1 MSATLPELFSQLGI
15 MIKATYKLVKTQK
28 PINKEMDKL
37 IADGKISDEM
47 AAHYELVKNDG
58 KQKGVKPEKGRTNI
72 EQMQYLIDFAKDLE
86 DNVMLFPES
95 AHDDIATY
103 IGCIEQVAE
112 VAASMDADEAEKK
125 AKKAERKAA
134 RAAAADERKNA
145 VAERLAA
152 KKAAAEATEEAA
164 AEEPAAKAE
173 AAAAAEPEAEPE
185 AEKPAE

>member
-86 DNVMLFPES
+86 DNVMLFPAS

-112 VAASMDADEAEKK
+112 VGASMDADDAEKK
-125 AKKAERKAA
+125 AEKAKKKAAKA
-134 RAAAADERKNA
+134 DRKNA
-145 VAERLAA
+145 VAARLAA
-152 KKAAAEATEEAA
+152 KKAEAEKAAEGAEEAA
-164 AEEPAAKAE
+164 AEAA
-173 AAAAAEPEAEPE
+173 AEPE

>member
-15 MIKATYKLVKTQK
+15 MIKATYRLVKTQK

-86 DNVMLFPES
+86 DNVTLFPES

-112 VAASMDADEAEKK
+112 VGASMDADDAEKK

-134 RAAAADERKNA
+134 KAERKNA

-152 KKAAAEATEEAA
+152 KKAEADKAAAEAAEEAA
-164 AEEPAAKAE
+164 E
-173 AAAAAEPEAEPE
+173 EPEAEPE
-185 AEKPAE
+185 VEKAAE

>member
-15 MIKATYKLVKTQK
+15 MIKATYRLVKTQK

-86 DNVMLFPES
+86 DNVTLFPES

-112 VAASMDADEAEKK
+112 VGASMDADDAEKK
-125 AKKAERKAA
+125 AEKAKKKAAKA
-134 RAAAADERKNA
+134 DRKNA
-145 VAERLAA
+145 VAARLAA
-152 KKAAAEATEEAA
+152 KKAEAEKAAA
-164 AEEPAAKAE
+164 AEKVAEEPEAE
-173 AAAAAEPEAEPE
+173 DAAAEPEAEKA
-185 AEKPAE
+185 AE

>member
-1 MSATLPELFSQLGI
+1 MSATLPELFSQLGT
-15 MIKATYKLVKTQK
+15 MIKATYRLVKTQK

-86 DNVMLFPES
+86 DNVTLFPES

-112 VAASMDADEAEKK
+112 VGASMDADEAEKK
-125 AKKAERKAA
+125 AKKAERKAE
-134 RAAAADERKNA
+134 RKAAKAERKNA

-152 KKAAAEATEEAA
+152 KKAEAD
-164 AEEPAAKAE
+164 K
-173 AAAAAEPEAEPE
+173 AAAAAEEAAEPAAEEAAEKAADEPE

>member
-15 MIKATYKLVKTQK
+15 MIKATYRLVKTQK

-86 DNVMLFPES
+86 DNVTLFPES

-112 VAASMDADEAEKK
+112 VGASMDADDAEKK

-134 RAAAADERKNA
+134 KAERKNA

-152 KKAAAEATEEAA
+152 KKAEAEKASAAEEAA
-164 AEEPAAKAE
+164 AEEPAA
-173 AAAAAEPEAEPE
+173 EPE

>member
-1 MSATLPELFSQLGI
+1 MSATLPELFSQLGT
-15 MIKATYKLVKTQK
+15 MIKATYRLVKTQK

-86 DNVMLFPES
+86 DNVTLFPES

-112 VAASMDADEAEKK
+112 VGASMDADEAEKK

-134 RAAAADERKNA
+134 KAERKNA

-152 KKAAAEATEEAA
+152 KKAEAD
-164 AEEPAAKAE
+164 K
-173 AAAAAEPEAEPE
+173 AAAAAEEAPAEPE
-185 AEKPAE
+185 AEKAAE

>member
-15 MIKATYKLVKTQK
+15 MIKATYRLVKTQK

-58 KQKGVKPEKGRTNI
+58 KQKGLKPEKGRTNI

-86 DNVMLFPES
+86 NNVTLFPES

-112 VAASMDADEAEKK
+112 VGASMDADDAEKK

-134 RAAAADERKNA
+134 KAERKNG

-152 KKAAAEATEEAA
+152 KKAEADKAAAAAEEAAEPAAEEAA
-164 AEEPAAKAE
+164 AEEPAA
-173 AAAAAEPEAEPE
+173 EPE

>member
-86 DNVMLFPES
+86 DNVMLFPAS

-112 VAASMDADEAEKK
+112 VGASMDADDAEKK
-125 AKKAERKAA
+125 AKKAEKKAA
-134 RAAAADERKNA
+134 KADRKNA
-145 VAERLAA
+145 VAARLAA
-152 KKAAAEATEEAA
+152 KKAEAEKAAEGAEEAA
-164 AEEPAAKAE
+164 AEAA
-173 AAAAAEPEAEPE
+173 AEPE

>member
-15 MIKATYKLVKTQK
+15 MIKATYRLVKTQK

-86 DNVMLFPES
+86 DNVMLFPAS

-112 VAASMDADEAEKK
+112 VGASMDADDAEKK
-125 AKKAERKAA
+125 AEKAKKKAAKA
-134 RAAAADERKNA
+134 DRKNA

-152 KKAAAEATEEAA
+152 KKAEAEKAAEGAEEATEKPA
-164 AEEPAAKAE
+164 AEEAA
-173 AAAAAEPEAEPE
+173 AEPE

>member
-86 DNVMLFPES
+86 DNVMLFPAS

-112 VAASMDADEAEKK
+112 VGASMDADDAEKK
-125 AKKAERKAA
+125 AEKAKKKAAKA
-134 RAAAADERKNA
+134 DRKNA

-152 KKAAAEATEEAA
+152 KKAEAEKAAEGAEEATEKPA
-164 AEEPAAKAE
+164 AEEAAEE
-173 AAAAAEPEAEPE
+173 AAAEPE

>member
-1 MSATLPELFSQLGI
+1 MFSQLGI

-86 DNVMLFPES
+86 DNVMLFPAS

-112 VAASMDADEAEKK
+112 VGASMDADDAKKK
-125 AKKAERKAA
+125 AKKAEKKAA
-134 RAAAADERKNA
+134 KADRKNA
-145 VAERLAA
+145 VAARLAA
-152 KKAAAEATEEAA
+152 KKAEAEKAAEGAEEAA
-164 AEEPAAKAE
+164 AEAA
-173 AAAAAEPEAEPE
+173 AEPE

>member
-86 DNVMLFPES
+86 DNVMLFPAS

>member
-86 DNVMLFPES
+86 DNVMLFPAS

-112 VAASMDADEAEKK
+112 VGASMDADDAEKK
-125 AKKAERKAA
+125 AKKAEKKAA
-134 RAAAADERKNA
+134 KADRKNA

-152 KKAAAEATEEAA
+152 KKAEAEKAAEGAEEAT
-164 AEEPAAKAE
+164 AEPE
-173 AAAAAEPEAEPE
+173 AAAEPEAE
-185 AEKPAE
+185 KPTE

>member
-86 DNVMLFPES
+86 DNVMLFPAS

-112 VAASMDADEAEKK
+112 VGASMDADDAEKK
-125 AKKAERKAA
+125 AEKAKKKAAKA
-134 RAAAADERKNA
+134 DRKNA

-152 KKAAAEATEEAA
+152 KKAEAEKAAEGAEEATEKPAAEGAAAEAT
-164 AEEPAAKAE
+164 
-173 AAAAAEPEAEPE
+173 AEPE